1 MSESKSHMNVKGV
14 LVAGGS
20 GSRLLPFTKY
30 THKTLLPLFDRPV
43 IDYALATMR
52 GAGIADITIIAIVIS
67 PPPHNLLITRRV
79 VV

>member
-1 MSESKSHMNVKGV
+1 MEARGVAKVSESKSHMNVKGV

-43 IDYALATMR
+43 VDYALATMR
-52 GAGIADITIIAIVIS
+52 GAGITD
-67 PPPHNLLITRRV
+67 TRL
-79 VV
+79 